1 MDLSAFPPLAVVL
14 DGLHTVVVALSDLVE
29 PIAGA
34 SSSALAVVLLTLLV
48 RVLLVPVGVSQVR
61 AEIGRRRLAPALADL
76 RRRIR
81 DPQALQRA
89 TAALYTSE
97 KVSPLAGCLPT
108 LAQAPV
114 LTAVWSLFSH
124 PVIAGHANALLG
136 HVLAGATLGA
146 SLVGSVGPVVG
157 GVAAGAVWPFVVLLV
172 VLALVVELRRRTDLR
187 AAGPVATTPGQEA
200 LPGLATVARVL
211 PFVTVV
217 VAAFV
222 PLAAALY
229 MVTSAAW
236 TLGERAVLRRV
247 LA

>member
-1 MDLSAFPPLAVVL
+1 VDLSVFPPFAVVL
-14 DGLHTVVVALSDLVE
+14 DGLHAVVVALSDLVE
-29 PIAGA
+29 PLVGA
-34 SSSALAVVLLTLLV
+34 SASALAVVLLTVLV

-89 TAALYTSE
+89 TMALYTSE

-124 PVIAGHANALLG
+124 PVIAGHANVLLG
-136 HVLAGATLGA
+136 HGLAGAALGA
-146 SLVGSVGPVVG
+146 TLVGSVGG
-157 GVAAGAVWPFVVLLV
+157 GIAVGAVWPFLVLLV
-172 VLALVVELRRRTDLR
+172 VLAGVVELRRRADLR
-187 AAGPVATTPGQEA
+187 AAGPVVATSGQEA
-200 LPGLATVARVL
+200 LPGLATAARVL

-229 MVTSAAW
+229 MVTSASW
-236 TLGERAVLRRV
+236 TLGERALLRRV

>member
-1 MDLSAFPPLAVVL
+1 VDLSVFPPFAVVL
-14 DGLHTVVVALSDLVE
+14 DGLHAVVVALSDLVE
-29 PIAGA
+29 PLVGA
-34 SSSALAVVLLTLLV
+34 SASALAVVLLTVLV

-89 TAALYTSE
+89 TMALYTSE

-124 PVIAGHANALLG
+124 PVIAGHANVLLG
-136 HVLAGATLGA
+136 HGLAGAALGA
-146 SLVGSVGPVVG
+146 TLVGSVGG
-157 GVAAGAVWPFVVLLV
+157 GIAVGAVWPFLVLLV
-172 VLALVVELRRRTDLR
+172 VLAAVVELRRRADLR
-187 AAGPVATTPGQEA
+187 AAGPVAATSGQEA
-200 LPGLATVARVL
+200 LPGLATAARVL

-229 MVTSAAW
+229 MVTSASW
-236 TLGERAVLRRV
+236 TLGERALLRRV

>member
-1 MDLSAFPPLAVVL
+1 VDLSVPPPFAVVL
-14 DGLHTVVVALSDLVE
+14 DGLHAVVVALSDLVE
-29 PIAGA
+29 PLAGA
-34 SSSALAVVLLTLLV
+34 SASALAVVLLTVLV

-89 TAALYTSE
+89 TMALYTSE

-124 PVIAGHANALLG
+124 PVIAGHANVLLG
-136 HVLAGATLGA
+136 HGLAGAALGA
-146 SLVGSVGPVVG
+146 TLVGSVGG
-157 GVAAGAVWPFVVLLV
+157 GTAVGAVWPFLVLLV
-172 VLALVVELRRRTDLR
+172 VLAAVVELRRRADLR
-187 AAGPVATTPGQEA
+187 AAGPVVATSGQEA
-200 LPGLATVARVL
+200 LPGLATAARVL

-229 MVTSAAW
+229 MLTSAAW
-236 TLGERAVLRRV
+236 TLGERALLRRV

>member
-1 MDLSAFPPLAVVL
+1 MDLSAFPPFAVVL
-14 DGLHTVVVALSDLVE
+14 DGLHTVVVALGDAVE
-29 PIAGA
+29 PLAGA

-48 RVLLVPVGVSQVR
+48 RALLVPVGVSQVR

-124 PVIAGHANALLG
+124 PLIAGHANALLG
-136 HVLAGATLGA
+136 HGLAGAALGA
-146 SLVGSVGPVVG
+146 TLVGSVGG
-157 GVAAGAVWPFVVLLV
+157 GVAVVGPFAVLLV
-172 VLALVVELRRRTDLR
+172 VLAVVVELRRRADLR
-187 AAGPVATTPGQEA
+187 AAGPAGSATAQEA
-200 LPGLATVARVL
+200 VPGLATIARVV
-211 PFVTVV
+211 PFVSVV

-229 MVTSAAW
+229 LVTSAAW
-236 TLGERAVLRRV
+236 TLGERALLRRL

>member
-1 MDLSAFPPLAVVL
+1 MSAFPPFAVVL
-14 DGLHTVVVALSDLVE
+14 DGLHTVVVALGDAVE
-29 PIAGA
+29 PFAGA

-48 RVLLVPVGVSQVR
+48 RALLVPVGVSQVR

-124 PVIAGHANALLG
+124 PLIAGHANALLG
-136 HVLAGATLGA
+136 HGLAGAALGA
-146 SLVGSVGPVVG
+146 TLVGSVGGGFAVVG
-157 GVAAGAVWPFVVLLV
+157 PFAVLLV
-172 VLALVVELRRRTDLR
+172 VLAVVVELRRRADLR
-187 AAGPVATTPGQEA
+187 AAGPAASTTAQEA
-200 LPGLATVARVL
+200 VPGLATIARVV
-211 PFVTVV
+211 PFVSVV

-229 MVTSAAW
+229 LVTSAAW
-236 TLGERAVLRRV
+236 TLGERALLRRL

>member
-34 SSSALAVVLLTLLV
+34 SSSALAVVLLTLAV

-81 DPQALQRA
+81 DPQSLQRA

-136 HVLAGATLGA
+136 HVLAGAALGA
-146 SLVGSVGPVVG
+146 TLVGSVGPVG

-172 VLALVVELRRRTDLR
+172 VLALVVELRRRADLR
-187 AAGPVATTPGQEA
+187 AAGPLVAAPGQEA

-217 VAAFV
+217 VAASV

-236 TLGERAVLRRV
+236 TLGERALLRRV

>member
-1 MDLSAFPPLAVVL
+1 VDLSVFPPFAVVL
-14 DGLHTVVVALSDLVE
+14 DGLHAVVVALSDLVE
-29 PIAGA
+29 PLVGA
-34 SSSALAVVLLTLLV
+34 SASALAVVLLTVLV

-89 TAALYTSE
+89 ATALYSSE

-124 PVIAGHANALLG
+124 PAIAGHANVLLG
-136 HVLAGATLGA
+136 HGLAGAALGA
-146 SLVGSVGPVVG
+146 TLVGSVGG
-157 GVAAGAVWPFVVLLV
+157 GTAVGAVWPFLVLLV
-172 VLALVVELRRRTDLR
+172 VLAAVVELRRRADLR
-187 AAGPVATTPGQEA
+187 AAGPVVATSGQEA
-200 LPGLATVARVL
+200 LPGLATAARVL

-229 MVTSAAW
+229 MLTSAAW
-236 TLGERAVLRRV
+236 TLGERALLRRV

>member
-1 MDLSAFPPLAVVL
+1 VDLSVFPPFAVVL
-14 DGLHTVVVALSDLVE
+14 DGLHAVVVALSDLVE
-29 PIAGA
+29 PLVGA
-34 SSSALAVVLLTLLV
+34 SASALAVVLLTVLV

-89 TAALYTSE
+89 TMALYTSE

-124 PVIAGHANALLG
+124 PVIAGHANVLLG
-136 HVLAGATLGA
+136 HGLAGAALGA
-146 SLVGSVGPVVG
+146 TLVGSVGG
-157 GVAAGAVWPFVVLLV
+157 GIAVGAVWPFLVLLV
-172 VLALVVELRRRTDLR
+172 VLAAVVELRRRADLR
-187 AAGPVATTPGQEA
+187 AAGPVVATSGQEA
-200 LPGLATVARVL
+200 LPGLATAARVL

-229 MVTSAAW
+229 MVTSASW
-236 TLGERAVLRRV
+236 TLGERALLRRV
-247 LA
+247 LG

>member
-14 DGLHTVVVALSDLVE
+14 DGLHTVVVAIGDLVE
-29 PIAGA
+29 PFAGA

-48 RVLLVPVGVSQVR
+48 RALLVPVGISQVR

-114 LTAVWSLFSH
+114 LTAVYSLFSH

-136 HVLAGATLGA
+136 HVLAGAARGA
-146 SLVGSVGPVVG
+146 
-157 GVAAGAVWPFVVLLV
+157 
-172 VLALVVELRRRTDLR
+172 
-187 AAGPVATTPGQEA
+187 
-200 LPGLATVARVL
+200 ARV
-211 PFVTVV
+211 
-217 VAAFV
+217 
-222 PLAAALY
+222 
-229 MVTSAAW
+229 
-236 TLGERAVLRRV
+236 G
-247 LA
+247 

>member
-1 MDLSAFPPLAVVL
+1 MDLSAFPPFAVVL
-14 DGLHTVVVALSDLVE
+14 DGLHTVVVALGDAVE
-29 PIAGA
+29 PLAGA

-48 RVLLVPVGVSQVR
+48 RALLVPVGVSQVR

-124 PVIAGHANALLG
+124 PLIAGHANALLG
-136 HVLAGATLGA
+136 HGLAGAALGA
-146 SLVGSVGPVVG
+146 TLVGSVGG
-157 GVAAGAVWPFVVLLV
+157 GVAVVGPFAVLLV
-172 VLALVVELRRRTDLR
+172 VLAVVVELRRRADLR
-187 AAGPVATTPGQEA
+187 AAGPAASATAQEA
-200 LPGLATVARVL
+200 VPGLATIARVV
-211 PFVTVV
+211 PFVSVV

-229 MVTSAAW
+229 LVTSAAW
-236 TLGERAVLRRV
+236 TLGERALLRRL